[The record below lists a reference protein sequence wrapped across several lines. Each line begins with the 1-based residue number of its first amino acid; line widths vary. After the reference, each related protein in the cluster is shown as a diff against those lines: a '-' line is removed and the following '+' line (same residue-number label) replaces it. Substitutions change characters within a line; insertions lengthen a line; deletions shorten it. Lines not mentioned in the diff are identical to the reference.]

1 MECPY
6 SKRSGSSKADIS
18 DEDSFVAIQTER
30 KDLNYKSGIRY
41 PNVSSENLLHTNNN
55 EFYAVLC
62 GTAFRGTLQERE
74 KKTFSRII
82 FCNFTQNLIRFF
94 CYDYF
99 NLRF

>member
-41 PNVSSENLLHTNNN
+41 PNVCSENLLHTNNN

-74 KKTFSRII
+74 KKHLVELFFAILPKFNKVFFTIILISDFS
-82 FCNFTQNLIRFF
+82 
-94 CYDYF
+94 
-99 NLRF
+99 